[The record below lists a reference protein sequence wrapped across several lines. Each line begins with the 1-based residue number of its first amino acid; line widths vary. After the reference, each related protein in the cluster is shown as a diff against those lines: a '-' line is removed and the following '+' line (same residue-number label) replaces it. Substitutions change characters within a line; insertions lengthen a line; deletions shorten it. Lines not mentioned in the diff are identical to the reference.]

1 MEQGKSVSGEAALC
15 VDLDGTLLK
24 TDILAESLLALLARK
39 PHLLALLPIWLLR
52 GKSYLKHQ
60 IALRVHLDPRLL
72 PYNEEFLS
80 YLRSEAQN
88 GRSMILATASHFKPA
103 RAVAQHLGFFQEVLA
118 SDEKVNLRGREK
130 SRVLVEKFGQRQF
143 DYAGNAKADIDVW
156 RKARKAILVNPEPGV
171 EATLG
176 RESVPIT
183 RVFKSTKKSRIRYYL
198 KALRAHQWAKNV
210 LVFVP
215 LVAAH
220 KFLELDL
227 LAKAVT
233 AFIAFSLCAS
243 SGYIFND
250 LLDLP
255 FDRAHPRKRFRPI
268 AAGELSIL
276 KAVALGLL
284 LLLGSF
290 VIGSF
295 LAIGFLLVLCTYL
308 GLVLAYSLTLRQ
320 KPLLDVF
327 TLAVLYTLRH
337 FAGAQATATP
347 VSLWLLALSMFMFLS
362 LALVK
367 RCTELQLL
375 EERQETKARD
385 REYVVSDFQFLQ
397 SMGLASGYVSV
408 LVLALYVNSDA
419 VVPLYSRP
427 WLLWATCPLVLY
439 WISRLWWK
447 VIRNEMHDDPLIFA
461 LTDKTSLLTGTLAG
475 VIMLLAM

>member
-1 MEQGKSVSGEAALC
+1 MEQAKSVSGEAALC
-15 VDLDGTLLK
+15 VDLDGTLLR
-24 TDILAESLLALLARK
+24 TDTLAESLLALLARK

-52 GKSYLKHQ
+52 GKAYLKHQ

-72 PYNEEFLS
+72 PYNEEFLC
-80 YLRSEAQN
+80 YLRSEAHN
-88 GRSMILATASHFKPA
+88 GRPLILATASHFKPA
-103 RAVAQHLGFFQEVLA
+103 RAVAEHLGFFQEVLA
-118 SDEKVNLRGREK
+118 SDEKVNLRGRQK
-130 SRVLVEKFGQRQF
+130 SRALVEKLGQRQF
-143 DYAGNAKADIDVW
+143 DYAGNAKADVDVW
-156 RKARKAILVNPEPGV
+156 RHARKAILVNAEPGV
-171 EATLG
+171 EDTLTH
-176 RESVPIT
+176 ESVPIA
-183 RVFKSTKKSRIRYYL
+183 RVFKSTKKNMIRHCL
-198 KALRAHQWAKNV
+198 KTLRVHQWAKNV

-220 KFLELDL
+220 KFLDPDL

-233 AFIAFSLCAS
+233 AFIAFSFCAS

-276 KAVALGLL
+276 QAVLLGLL
-284 LLLGSF
+284 LLLASLA
-290 VIGSF
+290 IGSF
-295 LAIGFLLVLCTYL
+295 LAVGFLLVLGIYL
-308 GLVLAYSLTLRQ
+308 GLVLAYSLALRQ
-320 KPLLDVF
+320 RPLLDVF

-337 FAGAQATATP
+337 FAGAEATAIP

-375 EERQETKARD
+375 EPRQETKARD
-385 REYVVSDFQFLQ
+385 REYVVSDFQYLQ
-397 SMGLASGYVSV
+397 SMGLASGYVAV
-408 LVLALYVNSDA
+408 LVLALYVNSDS
-419 VVPLYSRP
+419 VLPLYSRP
-427 WLLWATCPLVLY
+427 SLLWATCPLVLY

-447 VIRNEMHDDPLIFA
+447 VMRNEMHDDPLIFA
-461 LTDKTSLLTGTLAG
+461 LTDKTSLLTGTLVG